1 MASSMGSNSASIEK
15 NYSEDTYDSKD
26 TNDDAMVVTSTYK
39 GNDKMPVRSDTYPG
53 RSLYGNVTYPYVVPS
68 YYADI
73 PGIHL
78 TVVLP
83 ISPKDKPEGE
93 VLENEEAQV
102 GGAAAAEP
110 RPAIRDVAGE
120 GSCISFVGGLIPSA
134 ESTSKEK
141 NQVSENETRP
151 SKNQP

>member
-1 MASSMGSNSASIEK
+1 
-15 NYSEDTYDSKD
+15 
-26 TNDDAMVVTSTYK
+26 
-39 GNDKMPVRSDTYPG
+39 
-53 RSLYGNVTYPYVVPS
+53 
-68 YYADI
+68 
-73 PGIHL
+73 L
-78 TVVLP
+78 TVDLP
-83 ISPKDKPEGE
+83 ISPKGKPEGE

-141 NQVSENETRP
+141 NQVSEKETRP

>member
-15 NYSEDTYDSKD
+15 NYSEDTYDSND
-26 TNDDAMVVTSTYK
+26 TNDDGMVVTSTYK
-39 GNDKMPVRSDTYPG
+39 GNDKMPVRSDTHPG

-78 TVVLP
+78 TVDLP
-83 ISPKDKPEGE
+83 ISPKGKPEGE

-134 ESTSKEK
+134 QSTSKEK
-141 NQVSENETRP
+141 NQVSEKETRP